1 MWFACKAWLVLL
13 YGKKSRTTDQG
24 AWRNLGSVV

>member
-24 AWRNLGSVV
+24 GWRNLGSVA